1 MTLILCLILNNTIL
15 EIYVRL
21 LHEFNSGILIF
32 TYKYRMIFMRC
43 KVGKRSFVNEF
54 EEKF

>member
-43 KVGKRSFVNEF
+43 KVGKRSFVNEC

>member
-1 MTLILCLILNNTIL
+1 MTFILCLILNNAIL
-15 EIYVRL
+15 QIYDTL
-21 LHEFNSGILIF
+21 LHESNSGIHIF

-43 KVGKRSFVNEF
+43 KVGKRSFVNEC